1 MSSSDRIAAP
11 RVDEGE
17 TPSVA
22 AERSGLPFWLLNRR
36 SVAVKRIGPPAPSP
50 EERRFIL
57 SAALS
62 APDHNAL
69 RPWRLVLC
77 MPESRAHLAD
87 LFVAAKRALNPAASD
102 LELEREREKAERP
115 PLLLALIAAPKG
127 DFDRVPEAEQIAS
140 AGAALQSILIAAQ
153 ALGYGGI
160 ILSGSRCKAAPVKDA
175 LGVAAG
181 EYLLGFISI
190 GSIVDTPRLASR
202 PSLRDVLVH
211 LGAAGLDRDSA
222 ER

>member
-1 MSSSDRIAAP
+1 MSSSDRLAASAA
-11 RVDEGE
+11 ENE
-17 TPSVA
+17 TPSTTGTW
-22 AERSGLPFWLLNRR
+22 SILPSWLLNRR
-36 SVAVKRIGPPAPSP
+36 SVAVKRLGPPGPSA
-50 EERRFIL
+50 EEQQAIL

-77 MPESRAHLAD
+77 APESRARLAD
-87 LFVAAKRALNPAASD
+87 LFVAAKLALNPAASA

-115 PLLLALIAAPKG
+115 PLLLALISAPKA
-127 DFDRVPEAEQIAS
+127 DPRVPEAEQIAS
-140 AGAALQSILIAAQ
+140 AGAALQSILIASQ
-153 ALGYGGI
+153 ALGYGAI
-160 ILSGSRCKAAPVKDA
+160 ILSGSRCQAVPVQDA

-202 PSLRDVLVH
+202 PALRDVLVQ
-211 LGAAGLDRDSA
+211 LGAAGLSRDPA
-222 ER
+222 EA

>member
-1 MSSSDRIAAP
+1 MSSSDRFAAAA
-11 RVDEGE
+11 VEHE
-17 TPSVA
+17 TPSA
-22 AERSGLPFWLLNRR
+22 LGTWSMLPSWLLNRR
-36 SVAVKRIGPPAPSP
+36 SVAVKRLGPPGPSA
-50 EERRFIL
+50 EEQHAIL

-77 MPESRAHLAD
+77 RPDSRAQLAD
-87 LFVAAKRALNPAASD
+87 LFVTAKLALNPQASA

-115 PLLLALIAAPKG
+115 PLLLALIAAPRL
-127 DFDRVPEAEQIAS
+127 DPRVPEAEQIAS

-153 ALGYGGI
+153 ALGYGAI
-160 ILSGSRCKAAPVKDA
+160 ILSGSRCAATPVKDA

-181 EYLLGFISI
+181 EHLLGFISI

-202 PSLRDVLVH
+202 PSLPDVLLH
-211 LGAAGLDRDSA
+211 LGAGGLTRGPA
-222 ER
+222 EA

>member
-1 MSSSDRIAAP
+1 MSSSDRLAATA
-11 RVDEGE
+11 DENDI
-17 TPSVA
+17 PSAVGA
-22 AERSGLPFWLLNRR
+22 WSILPSWLLNRR
-36 SVAVKRIGPPAPSP
+36 SVAVKRLGSPGPSA
-50 EERRFIL
+50 EEQQAIL

-77 MPESRAHLAD
+77 QPESRPRLAD
-87 LFVAAKRALNPAASD
+87 LFVAAKLALNPQASA

-115 PLLLALIAAPKG
+115 PMLLALIAAPKG
-127 DFDRVPEAEQIAS
+127 DFARVPEAEQIAS

-153 ALGYGGI
+153 ALGYGAI
-160 ILSGSRCKAAPVKDA
+160 ILSGSRCAAAPVKAA

-181 EYLLGFISI
+181 EHLLGFISI

-202 PSLRDVLVH
+202 PQLQDVVVH
-211 LGAAGLDRDSA
+211 LGVAGLNRDPA
-222 ER
+222 GA

>member
-1 MSSSDRIAAP
+1 MSSSDYLAASA
-11 RVDEGE
+11 VETE
-17 TPSVA
+17 TPSAVGTW
-22 AERSGLPFWLLNRR
+22 SILPAWLLNRR
-36 SVAVKRIGPPAPSP
+36 SVAVKRLGPPGPSA
-50 EERRFIL
+50 EEQYAIL

-77 MPESRAHLAD
+77 RPDSRAHLAD
-87 LFVAAKRALNPAASD
+87 LFATAKLALNPQASA

-127 DFDRVPEAEQIAS
+127 DFERVPEAEQIAS

-153 ALGYGGI
+153 ALGYGAI
-160 ILSGSRCKAAPVKDA
+160 ILSGSRCAAAAVKAA

-181 EYLLGFISI
+181 EYLLGFVSI

-202 PSLRDVLVH
+202 PALRDVLVQ
-211 LGAAGLDRDSA
+211 LGAAGLTRDPA
-222 ER
+222 EA